1 MWPDRSLYWAAV
13 AFGWYDLRVMSW
25 QQAAGRWTRVWR
37 ECRLKEGALPPVPV
51 CRAVLPQPG
60 RGVTDRE
67 TALRRL
73 AALKRRLVSGEKSCG
88 KRALHGV
95 RDEGVAVAGS
105 ADVPGAAGLCGMT
118 GACVKE

>member
-1 MWPDRSLYWAAV
+1 M
-13 AFGWYDLRVMSW
+13 
-25 QQAAGRWTRVWR
+25 AGSF
-37 ECRLKEGALPPVPV
+37 AL
-51 CRAVLPQPG
+51 LG
-60 RGVTDRE
+60 GGGV
-67 TALRRL
+67 
-73 AALKRRLVSGEKSCG
+73 RLVSGEKSCG